1 MMKLA
6 ICILASAVA
15 ISAAQFNVPGRLR
28 TATNDWGRLRRTS
41 QTQRALDLSMSLS
54 MPVFEDVI
62 IDASMS
68 MSVANEMEWAVP
80 EEPEIILD
88 EVPIDEEQV
97 ILTEPDDES
106 VTDGSPEIV
115 QGEEDFIDGDF
126 EEMKLE

>member
-1 MMKLA
+1 
-6 ICILASAVA
+6 
-15 ISAAQFNVPGRLR
+15 
-28 TATNDWGRLRRTS
+28 
-41 QTQRALDLSMSLS
+41 
-54 MPVFEDVI
+54 
-62 IDASMS
+62 

-106 VTDGSPEIV
+106 MTDGSPEIV